1 MLVLAGRCI
10 CSSIQAS
17 TCPAQSL
24 PLIDGVNISGTI
36 GNIGY
41 FKMPACT
48 SVSTIKPQPD
58 GGAVM
63 LTESDN
69 GAIKKRSLLSVKADG
84 TKRWQIDSPYSS
96 GGTKYDSPLITVN
109 SNGNIALASNYTL
122 SNSNYGVAFSLVS
135 GANGQ
140 VLLANDI
147 MPDSSKSVSYKLSG
161 SRSVALVNGKAY
173 ISLSNCNYSTN
184 GGRPDCFG
192 VYASLMTLSSSQF
205 AIDFPRGTIMQG
217 GFKKYYALGDS
228 FASGE
233 SVKPFATSTDEG
245 SSSDNDKDTCHRSV
259 LAYAKQLE
267 QNSSLK
273 LQIPNNGFVAC
284 SGAET
289 KNIYDAY
296 DLDSKFKTEKLQY
309 SQLSSDANIVTISIG
324 GNDAYFS
331 DFVNSCLFLDC
342 SNMQSPVVSRSF
354 NAVAN
359 MSGNLT
365 NVYKQILQKAP
376 NAKVYVVGYPQILP
390 QKGCSQTDGWMK
402 LFNAF
407 AINAKLGDAMS
418 IAAINKI
425 GQSASLDAAQIQQLI
440 NAGTVE
446 FNSGEVATA
455 RNLVTQLDAAIKS
468 AVASVGSSRLVYID
482 PTAAGSPFIG
492 HELCTSNP
500 YFNGVVLDLAEVG
513 TDMNVEFSF
522 HPNLLGVSEGYY
534 RLLLPYFKA

>member
-1 MLVLAGRCI
+1 
-10 CSSIQAS
+10 
-17 TCPAQSL
+17 
-24 PLIDGVNISGTI
+24 
-36 GNIGY
+36 
-41 FKMPACT
+41 MPACT
-48 SVSTIKPQPD
+48 SVSAIKPQPD

-69 GAIKKRSLLSVKADG
+69 GAVKKRSLLSVKADG

-96 GGTKYDSPLITVN
+96 GGTKYDSPLITVGG
-109 SNGNIALASNYTL
+109 NGNIALASNYTL
-122 SNSNYGVAFSLVS
+122 SNANYGIAFSLVS
-135 GANGQ
+135 GTNGQ

-147 MPDSSKSVSYKLSG
+147 VPDSSKSVSYKLSG
-161 SRSVALVNGKAY
+161 TRSVALVNGKAY
-173 ISLSNCNYSTN
+173 LALSNCNYSTN

-192 VYASLMTLSSSQF
+192 MYASLMTLSSSQF
-205 AIDFPRGTIMQG
+205 AIDFPRGTTMQG

-233 SVKPFATSTDEG
+233 SVKPFAIGTDEG
-245 SSSDNDKDTCHRSV
+245 NSSDNEKDTCHRSV

-267 QNSSLK
+267 QNASLK

-284 SGAET
+284 SGAKTSNVILPDNYASMTQEQI
-289 KNIYDAY
+289 NA
-296 DLDSKFKTEKLQY
+296 LSFKTELPQLAKLGP
-309 SQLSSDANIVTISIG
+309 DANIVTISIG

-331 DFVNSCLFLDC
+331 SFVNACLFLDC
-342 SNMQSPVVSRSF
+342 SNIQSPVVSRSF

-359 MSGNLT
+359 MSGSLS

-402 LFNAF
+402 LFNNF
-407 AINAKLGDAMS
+407 ALNAKLGDAMS

-425 GQSASLDAAQIQQLI
+425 GQSAGLDATQIQQLI
-440 NAGTVE
+440 NAGAVE

-455 RNLVTQLDAAIKS
+455 RNLVTQLDTAIKS

-492 HELCTSNP
+492 HELCTSQP
-500 YFNGVVLDLAEVG
+500 YFNGVVLDLAEAN

-522 HPNLLGVSEGYY
+522 HPNQLGVSEGYY